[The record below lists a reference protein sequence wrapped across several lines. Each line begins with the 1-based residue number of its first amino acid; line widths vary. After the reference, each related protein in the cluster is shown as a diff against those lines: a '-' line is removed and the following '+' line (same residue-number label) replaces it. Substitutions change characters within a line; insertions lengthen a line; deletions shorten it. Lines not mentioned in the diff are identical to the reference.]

1 MDKALQAGA
10 HPTDVPA
17 PGPGL
22 NVEKKK
28 IAGQETEPEAG
39 NVPISRRSPNRNKM
53 IMERRGND

>member
-1 MDKALQAGA
+1 MDKALQVCA

-22 NVEKKK
+22 DVEKKK

-39 NVPISRRSPNRNKM
+39 NAFQFPGKVQTGTK
-53 IMERRGND
+53 